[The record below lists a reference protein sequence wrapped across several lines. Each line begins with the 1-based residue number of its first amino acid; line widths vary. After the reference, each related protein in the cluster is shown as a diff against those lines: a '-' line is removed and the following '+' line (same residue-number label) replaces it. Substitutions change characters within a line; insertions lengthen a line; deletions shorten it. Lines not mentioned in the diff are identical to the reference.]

1 MGTSYQTIIDAFYRR
16 IEKDREFFNYFNLT
30 DAEALAL
37 AKERSLSYMDE
48 ALARI
53 TLECQPSV
61 DFSNRDDTTEIFGFN
76 LSKTEIFL
84 VSSLMYQ
91 SHLERDITY
100 LKTLNVNYT
109 STELRV
115 FDPSNARSTFMDMYR
130 TVCDQNETLMDKY
143 KNIDRVTGT
152 YKTVNFNAY
161 DDSE

>member
-130 TVCDQNETLMDKY
+130 TVCDQNEALMDEY